1 MQLDGVCE
9 MMGFGM
15 GFGLIGL
22 FLMLIFLGGLVLVA
36 VLLAKALFPNGTN
49 NRASGLDRRGSE
61 SARDILATRYARGE
75 ITREQYETMK
85 QDIG

>member
-1 MQLDGVCE
+1 

-15 GFGLIGL
+15 GFGLLGPV
-22 FLMLIFLGGLVLVA
+22 LMILFLGGTVLVA
-36 VLLAKALFPNGTN
+36 VLLVKAFFSGSGNSRQSNFSSREGTN
-49 NRASGLDRRGSE
+49 
-61 SARDILATRYARGE
+61 ARDILASRYARGE